1 MSTEFQRFGKYELHK
16 RINRTANG
24 EFWKGYDPESKRP
37 VGIKVYYIN
46 QQVDSDFIAQFA
58 KRMEILTSM
67 HHPNIIPIHDFYIV
81 PSKNP
86 DETAAS
92 MACLITDYMEGQT
105 LADYIRATPA
115 LGKLPP
121 GADILHLYTSLSMA
135 IDYAHQNGVIHG
147 NIKPS
152 NILLDKYTSS
162 QSKLGEPLLTHF
174 ELSSLLRNSNNS
186 SVPIYLSP
194 EQIKG
199 YPANE
204 RSDVYALGIILYEL
218 CTGVLPFRGNRSVAI
233 MMQHINALPTP
244 PALLN
249 PTITP
254 ALTNVVMRS
263 LAKDPDIRFASAS
276 SMTVGIAKAL
286 NMPVPENLSRSAYLL
301 DLLSDSEATR
311 PHRATVLP
319 RMVQPLDL
327 TSQFDQ
333 STLSQ
338 SGWPWS
344 SVSTMEADKT
354 TEKPVRDHT
363 TRERSLSAHARP
375 TPITPLPPTE
385 PFSDMNRRSSFYK
398 TWIIVLTIFIL
409 LSSISTAVAT
419 FFLSHRD
426 SPAVASPIVGHAFFV
441 NDGQLTDTTNQGIN
455 SALQIDLSN
464 IPNPPSGTSY
474 YCWLLGDKNETT
486 VTPILLGR
494 LALDQGA
501 VHLVYPGDQHHDNLL
516 GSFSRLLITVDS
528 TRSTVSNPLLDTG
541 TWRYYAEIPQTPIP
555 GDALHFSMLDH
566 LRHLLV
572 ESPELKIR
580 QLHGGPAIWLVR
592 NTSSVLDLANSAAD
606 DWHNKDTR
614 SLHAQL
620 IRMLDYI
627 DGASYVYTDV
637 PAGPPLLID
646 PVTSQVPLLG
656 PTPQNPGPPGF
667 LYSGEAPPGYVYL
680 VSIYLNGV
688 IQAPEITQDQHQL
701 ATQITMG
708 LGKLKSALEQIHQ
721 DAKQLVTLSSSQL
734 VQPSS
739 LSILNDLAAQVQY
752 AYAGQLDPSTGQ
764 PEGGA
769 LWIYSNLQRLAAFVV
784 KPLSGSSR

>member
-1 MSTEFQRFGKYELHK
+1 
-16 RINRTANG
+16 
-24 EFWKGYDPESKRP
+24 
-37 VGIKVYYIN
+37 
-46 QQVDSDFIAQFA
+46 
-58 KRMEILTSM
+58 
-67 HHPNIIPIHDFYIV
+67 
-81 PSKNP
+81 
-86 DETAAS
+86 
-92 MACLITDYMEGQT
+92 
-105 LADYIRATPA
+105 
-115 LGKLPP
+115 
-121 GADILHLYTSLSMA
+121 
-135 IDYAHQNGVIHG
+135 
-147 NIKPS
+147 
-152 NILLDKYTSS
+152 
-162 QSKLGEPLLTHF
+162 
-174 ELSSLLRNSNNS
+174 
-186 SVPIYLSP
+186 
-194 EQIKG
+194 
-199 YPANE
+199 
-204 RSDVYALGIILYEL
+204 
-218 CTGVLPFRGNRSVAI
+218 
-233 MMQHINALPTP
+233 
-244 PALLN
+244 
-249 PTITP
+249 
-254 ALTNVVMRS
+254 
-263 LAKDPDIRFASAS
+263 
-276 SMTVGIAKAL
+276 
-286 NMPVPENLSRSAYLL
+286 
-301 DLLSDSEATR
+301 
-311 PHRATVLP
+311 
-319 RMVQPLDL
+319 
-327 TSQFDQ
+327 
-333 STLSQ
+333 
-338 SGWPWS
+338 
-344 SVSTMEADKT
+344 
-354 TEKPVRDHT
+354 
-363 TRERSLSAHARP
+363 
-375 TPITPLPPTE
+375 
-385 PFSDMNRRSSFYK
+385 MNRRSSFYK

-409 LSSISTAVAT
+409 LSSISTAVAI
-419 FFLSHRD
+419 FFLSHRN
-426 SPAVASPIVGHAFFV
+426 SPVAASPIVGYAFFV
-441 NDGQLTDTTNQGIN
+441 NDRQLTDTTNQGIN

-721 DAKQLVTLSSSQL
+721 DATGLVTLSSSQL
-734 VQPSS
+734 LQLSS

-764 PEGGA
+764 QEGGA
-769 LWIYSNLQRLAAFVV
+769 LWIYSNLQRLAAFDV